1 MLQQWN
7 QKTIK
12 KHKRWMNL
20 KQEPLER
27 IIVSRMQNMMEI
39 HKKLY

>member
-1 MLQQWN
+1 MLQKWS

-12 KHKRWMNL
+12 KHKIRMNL

-39 HKKLY
+39 H